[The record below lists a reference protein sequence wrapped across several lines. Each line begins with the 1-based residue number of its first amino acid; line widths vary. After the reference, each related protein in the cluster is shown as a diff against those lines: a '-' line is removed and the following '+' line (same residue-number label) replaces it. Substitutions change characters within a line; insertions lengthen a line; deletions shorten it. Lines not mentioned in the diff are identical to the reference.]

1 MNVEEII
8 NNDIMDLKVGMEL
21 AENINND
28 IVKDY
33 AINRIERLNNNIEIY
48 KTVSINNV
56 VDSYVVD
63 LALFI
68 NISHIVN
75 DRESKDYFKGKLST
89 IMKSFPYLK
98 EKRKLVNLI

>member
-75 DRESKDYFKGKLST
+75 DR
-89 IMKSFPYLK
+89 
-98 EKRKLVNLI
+98 

>member
-68 NISHIVN
+68 NI
-75 DRESKDYFKGKLST
+75 LSSY
-89 IMKSFPYLK
+89 IFPM
-98 EKRKLVNLI
+98 